1 MRWCFLMAALLA
13 FAAATAAAGCS
24 SSGAAAV
31 EGKVNYAGEP
41 IDVGTITFIP
51 KSDAGIKTGGLIDG
65 GAYSVDAKV
74 GPAPGTHRVEIRW
87 ARPTGKKSKNEFGEE
102 IQVRQEG
109 LPEKYHNQSSLTV
122 EIKAGKNVIDF
133 ALEK

>member
-1 MRWCFLMAALLA
+1 MRWCLPAVTLLA
-13 FAAATAAAGCS
+13 LAAAAAVGCS
-24 SSGAAAV
+24 TSGAAAV
-31 EGKVNYAGEP
+31 GGKVNYDGEP

-51 KSDAGIKTGGLIDG
+51 KSDAGIKTGGLIDK
-65 GAYSVDAKV
+65 GAYNVDAKV

-87 ARPTGKKSKNEFGEE
+87 AKPTGKKSKNEFGEE

-109 LPEKYHNQSSLTV
+109 LPEKYHNQSTLTA